1 MKFRH
6 ATLKVSFS
14 PSKPLSQRQLKY
26 CIIAIFSAQGSQWY
40 LQSQK
45 GCIFLLRPGR
55 NTLKQVGFGALQV
68 GINPAVSCINLKFPF
83 C

>member
-6 ATLKVSFS
+6 AILKVSFS

-26 CIIAIFSAQGSQWY
+26 CFIAIFSAQGGACRARKAVFS
-40 LQSQK
+40 
-45 GCIFLLRPGR
+45 FLDEEG
-55 NTLKQVGFGALQV
+55 NTVKHVGFGALQV
-68 GINPAVSCINLKFPF
+68 GINPAVSCLNLKFPS